1 MIQKSDLQ
9 KLATMSS
16 SDDSSSDSESDDEM
30 RRNIMASYYGKGLN
44 EQVRERERK
53 MGDWGRI

>member
-1 MIQKSDLQ
+1 
-9 KLATMSS
+9 MSS

-44 EQVRERERK
+44 EQVREKRVRK
-53 MGDWGRI
+53 GSDNFYCLYDSIFQ

>member
-1 MIQKSDLQ
+1 
-9 KLATMSS
+9 MSS

-44 EQVRERERK
+44 EQVREKRVRK
-53 MGDWGRI
+53 GFGYNFYCLYESIFQ